1 MVNGVRALFERA
13 TQSNTPAAN
22 ETSQV
27 AQGFPSDQAS
37 AFAAQFA
44 GVYLNFTAAEAASR
58 AGKLAAFL
66 PDGADPQFGWD
77 SYGRLGAVG
86 IQPYTIEVSDAKNAV
101 VSVVFQTGNRRL
113 LLSVPVY
120 YSGDDGG
127 RKFVVSGRPALLPAP
142 GAADLPQVAGPEG
155 DEAAQTELK
164 PQLEAFFKAYAQGD
178 TQSLKRYFVAGET
191 LPDLGGALSFGELKS
206 VVVPVGGAT
215 REIKAEVVWVVPT
228 GATPSAEPTAAH
240 DRPGQPGDAQPEST
254 AVNHFTHGPL
264 TPALAYVMSCIG
276 SMLGLRTR
284 SATSFRSAATS
295 SAA

>member
-1 MVNGVRALFERA
+1 MVNGVRALFDRA

-44 GVYLNFTAAEAASR
+44 GVYLNFTAAEASSR

-86 IQPYTIEVSDAKNAV
+86 IQPYTIEVTDAKNAV

-191 LPDLGGALSFGELKS
+191 LPDLGGALTFGELKS

-228 GATPSAEPTAAH
+228 GATPSAEPTADPNSVGGRLEQAY
-240 DRPGQPGDAQPEST
+240 RLTVVKQGDKWYVQDIRGAGR
-254 AVNHFTHGPL
+254 AVG
-264 TPALAYVMSCIG
+264 
-276 SMLGLRTR
+276 
-284 SATSFRSAATS
+284 
-295 SAA
+295 